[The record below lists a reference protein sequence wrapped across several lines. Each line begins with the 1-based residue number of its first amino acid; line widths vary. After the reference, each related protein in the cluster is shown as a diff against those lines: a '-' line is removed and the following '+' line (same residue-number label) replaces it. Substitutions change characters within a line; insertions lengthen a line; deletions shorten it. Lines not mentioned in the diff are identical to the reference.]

1 MDPSL
6 ADTIKITAPV
16 WVWDGHWL
24 PAVVVGPGLTPEFL
38 VVRFEHGVSA
48 PMPSA
53 NIRPRRPSL
62 RGADIPSTIAP
73 MVADLA
79 RSSHRSPEAL
89 NLAAA
94 PIVPPTAPQRL
105 DGVSVLV
112 VDDEADTCEA
122 LGIILE
128 NLGARATAATSAR
141 AALAIVDKLRPN
153 AVVTDIRMPLEDGYF
168 LARELRKRERH
179 SKEHHIPLV
188 ALTGY
193 GGAEDRSQFLS
204 AGFDGHVLKPINPV
218 ELSRI
223 LGTLVTP
230 RQEVRAL

>member
-1 MDPSL
+1 MGPSL
-6 ADTIKITAPV
+6 ADTIKVNAPV

-24 PAVVVGPGLTPEFL
+24 PAVVAGPGLTPEFL

-48 PMPSA
+48 PMPFA
-53 NIRPRRPSL
+53 NIRPRRPNL

-73 MVADLA
+73 LVADLA
-79 RSSHRSPEAL
+79 RSGRHFPEAP

-94 PIVPPTAPQRL
+94 RIAPPSAPQRL

-112 VDDEADTCEA
+112 VDDETDICEA
-122 LGIILE
+122 LGTLLE
-128 NLGARATAATSAR
+128 ALGARATSAR
-141 AALAIVDKLRPN
+141 AALAIVDTLHPN

-168 LARELRKRERH
+168 LARELRKRERD
-179 SKEHHIPLV
+179 SKEHHLPLV

-193 GGAEDRSQFLS
+193 GGTKDKNRFLT
-204 AGFDGHVLKPINPV
+204 AGFDGHILKPIDPV